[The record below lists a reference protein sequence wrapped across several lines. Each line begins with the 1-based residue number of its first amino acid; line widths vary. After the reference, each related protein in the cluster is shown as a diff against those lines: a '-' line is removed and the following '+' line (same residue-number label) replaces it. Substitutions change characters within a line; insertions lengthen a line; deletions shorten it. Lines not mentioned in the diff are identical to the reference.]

1 MMYFYSA
8 YTPQEIVGGI
18 AESEELFSEVL
29 QKAGYRSKI
38 IGKWWMI
45 FITLFCNKI

>member
-1 MMYFYSA
+1 LTNVEWALVNVTLFLCSA

-38 IGKWWMI
+38 IGKW
-45 FITLFCNKI
+45 